1 MVYTLCQLTNTMI
14 TKVTIVQP
22 KDNNKKWH
30 NVGIPVLA
38 KIKTPSGVAGI
49 AFEFHPDGT
58 VGIDTMFVDNEAS
71 IDNWMKKGGSSTI
84 VQPHGQTSLTG
95 NSPLSISTI
104 QDSLGIVKYG
114 QIGGIWESQKENV
127 RKQYE
132 GTDQWMKAPNGKL
145 TKLTEDQYDDHK
157 SDYRSTLIAD

>member
-1 MVYTLCQLTNTMI
+1 
-14 TKVTIVQP
+14 
-22 KDNNKKWH
+22 
-30 NVGIPVLA
+30 
-38 KIKTPSGVAGI
+38 
-49 AFEFHPDGT
+49 
-58 VGIDTMFVDNEAS
+58 MFVDNEAS

-114 QIGGIWESQKENV
+114 QIGGILESQKEKV

-132 GTDQWMKAPNGKL
+132 GTNQWMKAPNGKP
-145 TKLTEDQYDDHK
+145 TKLTEDQWLTVRTEAFK
-157 SDYRSTLIAD
+157 PIRWSQKGPSFN